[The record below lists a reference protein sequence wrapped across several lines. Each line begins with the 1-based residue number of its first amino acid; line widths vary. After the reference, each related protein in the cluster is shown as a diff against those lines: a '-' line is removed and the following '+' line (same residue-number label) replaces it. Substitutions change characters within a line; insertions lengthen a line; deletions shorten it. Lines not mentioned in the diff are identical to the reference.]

1 MVVLASGSSP
11 SRWWFSQHRDRA
23 TGRFAGRLGRTM
35 RAMSPSPKPPAKPA
49 TQGLAKPA
57 GQRAAKAVS
66 GGAAATALT
75 AAGAAALAGPGEHA
89 PLNEQELDTLQALM
103 DSLPDTLEPLDTV
116 MIDGYLC
123 GVLLQPQPVPEE
135 RWLAHI
141 ADVEGR
147 TPPKRF
153 DAALMRRLVLRRY
166 SELNRAIAQRQWFDP
181 WVYEL
186 DDQATPSETVLPWV
200 AGFAT
205 AVDLFTTLMDRYE
218 GKLLEPLATLYRH
231 LDPDDLEDAEELL
244 AEIETLAPPE
254 TLVEA
259 VEDLVRSV
267 LLMADVSRP
276 QPTGRQTT
284 PHPALARRAASA
296 TRGAAGHGPVAK
308 AGVGL
313 AGPRGP
319 AGRPR
324 GGR

>member
-1 MVVLASGSSP
+1 MP
-11 SRWWFSQHRDRA
+11 
-23 TGRFAGRLGRTM
+23 
-35 RAMSPSPKPPAKPA
+35 AMSTSPKPPARPVAGGTRKPA
-49 TQGLAKPA
+49 RTQAP
-57 GQRAAKAVS
+57 S
-66 GGAAATALT
+66 SGAAATAQT

-89 PLNEQELDTLQALM
+89 PLSEQELDSLQALM

-153 DAALMRRLVLRRY
+153 DAGLMRRLVLRRY

-205 AVDLFTTLMDRYE
+205 AVDLFTTLMDRHE
-218 GKLLEPLATLYRH
+218 AKLLEPLATLYRH

-276 QPTGRQTT
+276 QPTGRQST

-296 TRGAAGHGPVAK
+296 SRGAAG
-308 AGVGL
+308 
-313 AGPRGP
+313 RGP
-319 AGRPR
+319 ADNTRAAGERPRRPVGRPR
-324 GGR
+324 VGR

>member
-1 MVVLASGSSP
+1 MPLMSTSP
-11 SRWWFSQHRDRA
+11 
-23 TGRFAGRLGRTM
+23 T
-35 RAMSPSPKPPAKPA
+35 PPA
-49 TQGLAKPA
+49 AKRRSTAPA
-57 GQRAAKAVS
+57 G
-66 GGAAATALT
+66 AATARPATAPLGAQAT
-75 AAGAAALAGPGEHA
+75 AAAAGPVGEHG

-103 DSLPDTLEPLDTV
+103 DSLPDTLDPLDTV

-123 GVLLQPQPVPEE
+123 GVLLQPQPVPEAQ
-135 RWLAHI
+135 WLAHI

-147 TPPKRF
+147 TAPKRF
-153 DAALMRRLVLRRY
+153 DALLMRSLVLRRY

-205 AVDLFTTLMDRYE
+205 AVDLFTVLMDRYE

-267 LLMADVSRP
+267 LLIADVSRP

-284 PHPALARRAASA
+284 PHPALARRAA
-296 TRGAAGHGPVAK
+296 GAAKTGGARTPAAK
-308 AGVGL
+308 TTTA
-313 AGPRGP
+313 AARPRGP
-319 AGRPR
+319 ATRPR

>member
-1 MVVLASGSSP
+1 MP
-11 SRWWFSQHRDRA
+11 
-23 TGRFAGRLGRTM
+23 TM
-35 RAMSPSPKPPAKPA
+35 STSPKPPAKPI
-49 TQGLAKPA
+49 A
-57 GQRAAKAVS
+57 GGTRKAAAKAPS
-66 GGAAATALT
+66 NGAAATALT
-75 AAGAAALAGPGEHA
+75 AAGVAALAGPGEHA
-89 PLNEQELDTLQALM
+89 PLSEQELDSLQALM

-205 AVDLFTTLMDRYE
+205 AVDLFTTLMDRHE

-231 LDPDDLEDAEELL
+231 LDPDDLEDAEALL

-296 TRGAAGHGPVAK
+296 SRGAVGQAPADITPAAGARPRRPV
-308 AGVGL
+308 
-313 AGPRGP
+313 
-319 AGRPR
+319 GRPR
-324 GGR
+324 EGR

>member
-1 MVVLASGSSP
+1 
-11 SRWWFSQHRDRA
+11 
-23 TGRFAGRLGRTM
+23 
-35 RAMSPSPKPPAKPA
+35 MSTPPKPPA
-49 TQGLAKPA
+49 AKPRATAPTQATAPA
-57 GQRAAKAVS
+57 GATARRPASATKGALS
-66 GGAAATALT
+66 AAAD
-75 AAGAAALAGPGEHA
+75 AGPGSVGEHS
-89 PLNEQELDTLQALM
+89 PLNEQELDTLQSLM
-103 DSLPDTLEPLDTV
+103 DSLPDTLDPLDTV

-123 GVLLQPQPVPEE
+123 GVLLQPQPVPEAQ
-135 RWLAHI
+135 WLAHI
-141 ADVEGR
+141 PDVEGR

-153 DAALMRRLVLRRY
+153 DAVLMRSLVLRRY

-205 AVDLFTTLMDRYE
+205 AVDLFTLLMDRYE
-218 GKLLEPLATLYRH
+218 AKLLEPLATLYRH

-284 PHPALARRAASA
+284 PHPALARRAA
-296 TRGAAGHGPVAK
+296 GASRAGGVRAQAAK
-308 AGVGL
+308 TSPAEKRQ
-313 AGPRGP
+313 RGP
-319 AGRPR
+319 ATRPR

>member
-1 MVVLASGSSP
+1 
-11 SRWWFSQHRDRA
+11 
-23 TGRFAGRLGRTM
+23 M
-35 RAMSPSPKPPAKPA
+35 RARH
-49 TQGLAKPA
+49 
-57 GQRAAKAVS
+57 QR
-66 GGAAATALT
+66 AAATAGRQADNPAMSTSPRVPLAATVPSGDLSPSHGPLT
-75 AAGAAALAGPGEHA
+75 EA
-89 PLNEQELDTLQALM
+89 ELDTLQALM
-103 DSLPDTLEPLDTV
+103 DSLPATLEPLDTV

-123 GVLLQPQPVPEE
+123 GVLLQPSPVPEA

-147 TPPKRF
+147 KPPTRF
-153 DAALMRRLVLRRY
+153 DAGLMRALVLRRY

-181 WVYEL
+181 WVYQL
-186 DDQATPSETVLPWV
+186 DDAATPSETVLPWV

-205 AVDLFTTLMDRYE
+205 AVDLFTTLMDQHE
-218 GKLLEPLATLYRH
+218 PALLEPLATLYRH
-231 LDPDDLEDAEELL
+231 LDPDDLEDADELL

-276 QPTGRQTT
+276 QPKGRAA
-284 PHPALARRAASA
+284 PRAAAKALHPALARRAAA
-296 TRGAAGHGPVAK
+296 AGTGAGGTGAARAPGAK
-308 AGVGL
+308 T
-313 AGPRGP
+313 AGPSAGPRGRGP

>member
-1 MVVLASGSSP
+1 MPVMSTLP
-11 SRWWFSQHRDRA
+11 ITTP
-23 TGRFAGRLGRTM
+23 TG
-35 RAMSPSPKPPAKPA
+35 
-49 TQGLAKPA
+49 
-57 GQRAAKAVS
+57 
-66 GGAAATALT
+66 
-75 AAGAAALAGPGEHA
+75 
-89 PLNEQELDTLQALM
+89 PLSEAELETLQTLM
-103 DSLPDTLEPLDTV
+103 DGLPDTLEPLDTV

-141 ADVEGR
+141 ADVDGR
-147 TPPKRF
+147 RAPTRF
-153 DAALMRRLVLRRY
+153 DAGLMRSLVHRRY
-166 SELNRAIAQRQWFDP
+166 VELNQAIANRQWFDP
-181 WVYEL
+181 WVYQL

-205 AVDLFTTLMDRYE
+205 AVDLFTGLMDRHE
-218 GKLLEPLATLYRH
+218 PELLEPLATLYRH
-231 LDPDDLEDAEELL
+231 LDPEDLEDADELL

-276 QPTGRQTT
+276 VVTGRAAAL
-284 PHPALARRAASA
+284 HPALARRSA
-296 TRGAAGHGPVAK
+296 GAVRGAGGRGPTSQASPVA
-308 AGVGL
+308 APAQPG
-313 AGPRGP
+313 ARSRGP

>member
-1 MVVLASGSSP
+1 V
-11 SRWWFSQHRDRA
+11 
-23 TGRFAGRLGRTM
+23 
-35 RAMSPSPKPPAKPA
+35 
-49 TQGLAKPA
+49 
-57 GQRAAKAVS
+57 
-66 GGAAATALT
+66 
-75 AAGAAALAGPGEHA
+75 AGPGGEHG
-89 PLNEQELDTLQALM
+89 PLNEQALDTLQGLM
-103 DSLPDTLEPLDTV
+103 DSLPDTLDPLDTV

-123 GVLLQPQPVPEE
+123 GVLLQPQPVPEAM
-135 RWLAHI
+135 WLAHI

-153 DAALMRRLVLRRY
+153 DATLMRSLVLRRY

-205 AVDLFTTLMDRYE
+205 AVDLFTLLMDRYE

-267 LLMADVSRP
+267 LLIADVSRP
-276 QPTGRQTT
+276 QPTGRQTA
-284 PHPALARRAASA
+284 PHPALARRAAGGSRA
-296 TRGAAGHGPVAK
+296 GGAQAPAANTTTAGARPRGAAT
-308 AGVGL
+308 
-313 AGPRGP
+313 
-319 AGRPR
+319 RPR

>member
-1 MVVLASGSSP
+1 
-11 SRWWFSQHRDRA
+11 
-23 TGRFAGRLGRTM
+23 
-35 RAMSPSPKPPAKPA
+35 MSTPPKPPA
-49 TQGLAKPA
+49 AKPRATAPTQAMAPA
-57 GQRAAKAVS
+57 GATARRPASAAKSAS
-66 GGAAATALT
+66 SAAAD
-75 AAGAAALAGPGEHA
+75 AGAGPVGEHS
-89 PLNEQELDTLQALM
+89 PLNEQELDTLQSLM
-103 DSLPDTLEPLDTV
+103 DSLPDTLDPLDTV

-123 GVLLQPQPVPEE
+123 GVLLQPQPVPEAQ
-135 RWLAHI
+135 WLAHI

-153 DAALMRRLVLRRY
+153 DAVLMRSLVLRRY

-205 AVDLFTTLMDRYE
+205 AVDLFTALMDRYE
-218 GKLLEPLATLYRH
+218 AKLLEPLATLYRH

-284 PHPALARRAASA
+284 PHPALARRAA
-296 TRGAAGHGPVAK
+296 GASRAGGARAPAAK
-308 AGVGL
+308 TSPAEIR
-313 AGPRGP
+313 PRGP
-319 AGRPR
+319 ATRPR

>member
-1 MVVLASGSSP
+1 
-11 SRWWFSQHRDRA
+11 
-23 TGRFAGRLGRTM
+23 
-35 RAMSPSPKPPAKPA
+35 MSTPPKPPA
-49 TQGLAKPA
+49 AKPRATAPTQATAPA
-57 GQRAAKAVS
+57 GATARRPASATKGALS
-66 GGAAATALT
+66 AAAD
-75 AAGAAALAGPGEHA
+75 AGPGSVGEHS
-89 PLNEQELDTLQALM
+89 PLNEQELDTLQSLM
-103 DSLPDTLEPLDTV
+103 DSLPDTLDPLDTV

-123 GVLLQPQPVPEE
+123 GVLLQPQPVPEAQ
-135 RWLAHI
+135 WLAHI
-141 ADVEGR
+141 PDVEGR

-153 DAALMRRLVLRRY
+153 DAVLMRSLVLRRY

-205 AVDLFTTLMDRYE
+205 AVDLFTVLMDRYE
-218 GKLLEPLATLYRH
+218 AKLLEPLATLYRH
-231 LDPDDLEDAEELL
+231 LDPEDLEDAEELL

-284 PHPALARRAASA
+284 PHPALARRAA
-296 TRGAAGHGPVAK
+296 GASRAGGVRAQAAK
-308 AGVGL
+308 TSPAEKRQ
-313 AGPRGP
+313 RGP
-319 AGRPR
+319 ATRPR